1 MFEPIETLSHDE
13 KPVPVVATAVE
24 IPGEDIDPQ
33 QYIPENNWKNATS
46 HPVNSTLNEIF
57 DQHVLERPNALAVY
71 ACDGSYTYREL
82 AERSA
87 GMAYELRQRGVKP
100 EVLSAL
106 LFEKSKLITVALHAV
121 LKAGGAFVLLD
132 PSLPVGRLQAIFAE
146 SGAQMIIS
154 SAATAGIA
162 AKISSNSMRVD
173 DQQIPHP
180 SVESSEGPFNRPE
193 NALYSVFT
201 SGSTGTP
208 KGFLMEHR
216 ALVTCALACGQSLG
230 LNKNS
235 RTLQFSS
242 NSFDLATFEH
252 LIPFVFGACICI
264 PSEEERKGDLTKALQ
279 KYQIT
284 LAMLT
289 PSVSRLLEPEH
300 LPILKT
306 VMLCGEPVLSE
317 DVCRWSP
324 YVHLHNGYSPAEAGC
339 INIMNSAMK
348 EDYPNNIGYSLG
360 VTPWVVH
367 PDNHNQLLQ
376 VGEVGELII
385 QGHTVGRGYFGP
397 REKSQSTFIDAPTW
411 IREFARESYG
421 SLYKTG
427 DLVQFNTDGSMQFL
441 GRKDS
446 QVKLHGQRLELGE
459 IEHQLR
465 QHFPSPHA
473 MIVELVT
480 AENREPNL
488 IAFVSRSQD
497 MTSVITDKNL
507 FLVPDDQFTADARSA
522 EIALREKLP
531 AYMVPSDFL
540 LLSHLPMMPS
550 GKTDRRSIRTV
561 AANLVPMERRKYSS
575 MLATSQGQPSS
586 KLEESLVHL
595 WASSLKIPVDQIG
608 TQDNFFSL
616 GGTSLDAI
624 RLAASARKL
633 GYAGLSSAVVFKNP
647 TIQLM
652 AGMLEGVVQHPVS
665 NTPSSVSFQLDS
677 TLTDHLLAKC
687 QLQVNELEGGF
698 LPTTA
703 FQQKSAGLKCMHITL
718 DISGLD
724 HSRLEAAWETVQK
737 KHISLRSVYVTHNGC
752 VYQAFLR
759 HPESAISIQDCDNQ
773 PVKEAAASFCDRD
786 AEPVLNGTRWW
797 KLTRIIH
804 KQDNRSLLIIRTTHA
819 QFDAMTLN
827 VMFKDFMAAFEG
839 RELSKCELQF
849 SDYMI
854 SRVKQ
859 NLSSPAIDFWT
870 QFLHGSQMSQPVFTD
885 KSSTGLPPDHVG
897 MVFVMRPITLTPL
910 LPVGITLA
918 SVFRAAWAFVL
929 GKYTRQSDLVFGEF
943 VEGRTLPLVQD
954 IESITGCTAAETP
967 MRITIPHYQGATVQ
981 DLLAHSQAQYAT
993 RMPFET
999 CELPDIVP
1007 HCVPSWPV
1015 QTARFSHLLVLENTE
1030 AIPPI
1035 VVDGQACAHNW
1046 AFHGRLEDVQ
1056 VQLVPGKDTLHVAIL
1071 GPEIRLSHEIAS
1083 MLVDKLAMTL
1093 DQFLSKPDALI
1104 SEIQW

>member
-1 MFEPIETLSHDE
+1 MFEPIETLNHDE
-13 KPVPVVATAVE
+13 KPVPVITTAVE
-24 IPGEDIDPQ
+24 IPGEDIVLQ
-33 QYIPENNWKNATS
+33 RYIPEINWKNATS
-46 HPVNSTLNEIF
+46 HPVSSTVNEIF
-57 DQHVLERPNALAVY
+57 RKHALERPDAPAVC
-71 ACDGSYTYREL
+71 AWD
-82 AERSA
+82 A
-87 GMAYELRQRGVKP
+87 GRAFRWRGPRTPPAGVKP

-106 LFEKSKLITVALHAV
+106 LFEKSKVVTVALHAV
-121 LKAGGAFVLLD
+121 LQAGGAFVLLD

-146 SGAQMIIS
+146 SRAQMIIS

-162 AKISSNSMRVD
+162 AEISADSMIVD

-180 SVESSEGPFNRPE
+180 STESSDGLVNQPE

-252 LIPFVFGACICI
+252 LIPFIFGACICI
-264 PSEEERKGDLTKALQ
+264 PSEEERKGDLTKALH

-317 DVCRWSP
+317 DVRRWSS

-339 INIMNSAMK
+339 ITIMNEAMN
-348 EDYPNNIGYSLG
+348 EADPNNIGYSLG
-360 VTPWVVH
+360 ITPWVVH
-367 PDNHNQLLQ
+367 PDNYDQLLE

-397 REKSQSTFIDAPTW
+397 RKESQSTFIDAPAW
-411 IREFARESYG
+411 VGDFIRESYG
-421 SLYKTG
+421 SFYKTG
-427 DLVQFNTDGSMQFL
+427 DLVQFNMDGSMQFL

-465 QHFPSPHA
+465 QYFPPPHA

-497 MTSVITDKNL
+497 MTSMVAHDNL
-507 FLVPDDQFTADARSA
+507 FLVPDEQFIADARRA
-522 EIALREKLP
+522 EGTLREKLP

-550 GKTDRRSIRTV
+550 GKTDRRSIRTM
-561 AANLVPMERRKYSS
+561 AANLAPMERRKYSS
-575 MLATSQGQPSS
+575 MLATSQGQPST

-595 WASSLKIPVDQIG
+595 WASSLNIPIDQIG
-608 TQDNFFSL
+608 TQDNYFSL

-624 RLAASARKL
+624 RLSASARKL
-633 GYAGLSSAVVFKNP
+633 GYAGLSSVMVFKHP

-652 AGMLEGVVQHPVS
+652 AGMLEGAIKQPIS
-665 NTPSSVSFQLDS
+665 NMPSSVSFQLNS
-677 TLTDHLLAKC
+677 TVTDHLLAKC
-687 QLQVNELEGGF
+687 QLQANELEGGF

-718 DISGLD
+718 DTSGLD
-724 HSRLEAAWETVQK
+724 HSRLEAAWEAVQK
-737 KHISLRSVYVTHNGC
+737 KHISLRSVYITHDGC

-759 HPESAISIQDCDNQ
+759 QPETAISIQYCDDQ
-773 PVKEAAASFCDRD
+773 PIKEVTASFCDRD
-786 AEPVLNGTRWW
+786 AEPVLNGSRWW
-797 KLTRIIH
+797 KLTRIIQ
-804 KQDNRSLLIIRTTHA
+804 KRDSSSLLIIRTTHA

-827 VMFKDFMAAFEG
+827 VIFKDFMAAFEG
-839 RELSKCELQF
+839 RELSQCELHF
-849 SDYMI
+849 SDYMT

-859 NLSSPAIDFWT
+859 NLSSPVMDFWT
-870 QFLHGSQMSQPVFTD
+870 QFLHGSQMSQPLFTD
-885 KSSTGLPPDHVG
+885 ASSADLLPDHIG
-897 MVFVMRPITLTPL
+897 MVFVMRPITPTPI

-929 GKYTRQSDLVFGEF
+929 GNYTGQHDLVFGEF

-954 IESITGCTAAETP
+954 VESITGCTAAETP
-967 MRITIPHYQGATVQ
+967 MRITIPHHEGATVQ
-981 DLLAHSQAQYAT
+981 DLLSHSQAQYAT
-993 RMPFET
+993 RLPFET

-1015 QTARFSHLLVLENTE
+1015 ETTRFSHLLVLENTE
-1030 AIPPI
+1030 AIPPVI
-1035 VVDGQACAHNW
+1035 VDGQVCAHNW

-1071 GPEIRLSHEIAS
+1071 GPEIRLSQDIAD
-1083 MLVDKLAMTL
+1083 MLVDKLATTL
-1093 DQFLSKPDALI
+1093 GQFVSMPDALI
-1104 SEIQW
+1104 SKIKW